1 MMSLGLGNVRIK
13 GVSGKTYTFGAYPL
27 DTRFA
32 EFGAVYF
39 ITGRELDSKGRIAH
53 SRIYC
58 GQTSNMS
65 VCPYSAQQSA
75 SFKANYANCIC
86 ILPVKED
93 VSRRDIERDI
103 HQNYRLLSTA

>member
-1 MMSLGLGNVRIK
+1 MSSPGMGNIHIAGL
-13 GVSGKTYTFGAYPL
+13 SGRKYTFRAYPL
-27 DTRFA
+27 ETKFA

-39 ITGRELDSKGRIAH
+39 ITGRELNPEGRIAH
-53 SRIYC
+53 TRIYC
-58 GQTSNMS
+58 GQTSDMS

-93 VSRRDIERDI
+93 LYRRDIEKDI
-103 HQNYRLLSTA
+103 HQNYKLLSNA